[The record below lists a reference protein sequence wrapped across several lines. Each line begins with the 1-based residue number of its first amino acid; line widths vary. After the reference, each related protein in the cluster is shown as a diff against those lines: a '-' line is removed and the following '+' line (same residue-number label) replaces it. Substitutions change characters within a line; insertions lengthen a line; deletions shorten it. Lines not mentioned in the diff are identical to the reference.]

1 MGIWKAFRTGATPKS
16 RVEALSDGVY
26 AIILTLLILELKVP
40 MLGEAPTN
48 AQVVQSL
55 IQMTPKFVSWL
66 ISFLMLIVFWI
77 NHHTMLHLVKHVDQ
91 GYVWINAFI
100 LLFQSFVPFPTAL
113 MGEYP
118 NNALA
123 VGLFGIVM
131 FVNALAFIALHYY
144 SAGPLLKEPE
154 KASLVKKDALR
165 ALVGPAFFLVGTV
178 AAFVH
183 PYIAFGTYLAVPLYF
198 IIPLSARNL
207 EVL

>member
-1 MGIWKAFRTGATPKS
+1 MGLLNAFRTGATPKN

-40 MLGEAPTN
+40 SLGDAPTN

-55 IQMTPKFVSWL
+55 VQMTPKFLSWL

-77 NHHTMLHLVKHVDQ
+77 NHHYMLHLVKHVDQ
-91 GYVWINAFI
+91 GYVWLNAFI

-118 NNALA
+118 HNALA
-123 VGLFGIVM
+123 VGAFGIVM
-131 FVNALAFIALHYY
+131 FVNAMAFIALHYY
-144 SAGPLLKEPE
+144 SAGPLLKAPE
-154 KASLVKKDALR
+154 KAFFVKKDALK
-165 ALVGPAFFLVGTV
+165 ALVGPFFFLVGTAV
-178 AAFVH
+178 AFIH
-183 PYIAFGTYLAVPLYF
+183 PFIAFGIYLAIPLYF

-207 EVL
+207 EAL